1 MYDMSAIVDTCGDLY
16 LLNDQFCTVKD
27 NYNNFESI
35 IITFFLNI
43 VFMFETKNH
52 NLFFTSK
59 LISLFK

>member
-43 VFMFETKNH
+43 VFMF
-52 NLFFTSK
+52 
-59 LISLFK
+59 

>member
-27 NYNNFESI
+27 IYNNFESI

-43 VFMFETKNH
+43 VFMFETKIT
-52 NLFFTSK
+52 TSF
-59 LISLFK
+59 LPVN